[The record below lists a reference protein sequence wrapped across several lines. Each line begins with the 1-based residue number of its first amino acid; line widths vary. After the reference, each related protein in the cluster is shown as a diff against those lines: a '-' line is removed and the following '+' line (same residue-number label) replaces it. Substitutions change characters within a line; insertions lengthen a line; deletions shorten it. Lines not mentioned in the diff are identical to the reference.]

1 MPSAATLSTLR
12 SHDTPSCL
20 RIYCRLLPH
29 ATRDTAIDKALTHAG
44 GKRHH
49 PTGLA
54 SGDRAA

>member
-1 MPSAATLSTLR
+1 M
-12 SHDTPSCL
+12 